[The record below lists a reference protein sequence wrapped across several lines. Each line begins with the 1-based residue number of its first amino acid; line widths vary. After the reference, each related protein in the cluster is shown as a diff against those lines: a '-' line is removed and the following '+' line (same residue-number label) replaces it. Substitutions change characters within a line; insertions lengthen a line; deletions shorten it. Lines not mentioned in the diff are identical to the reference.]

1 MFLSEVTVARMK
13 IPQNKYTL
21 SLSLSEAE
29 SFGFIA
35 TPAFIYF
42 Q

>member
-1 MFLSEVTVARMK
+1 MLLTEVTVARMK

-21 SLSLSEAE
+21 SLTEAE

-35 TPAFIYF
+35 TPAFLNF